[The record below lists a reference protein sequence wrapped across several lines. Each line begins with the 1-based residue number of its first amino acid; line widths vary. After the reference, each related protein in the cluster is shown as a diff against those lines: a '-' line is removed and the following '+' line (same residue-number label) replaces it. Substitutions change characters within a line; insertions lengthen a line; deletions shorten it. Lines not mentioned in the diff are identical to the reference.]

1 MSVEIKK
8 YDFQTCVNNFNNII
22 IPDDRK
28 ISLKRYTHN
37 GELDNKKIR
46 AISWKFFLNIISI
59 NENP

>member
-1 MSVEIKK
+1 MSIEIKK

-46 AISWKFFLNIISI
+46 SISWKFF
-59 NENP
+59 